1 MTPRREIG
9 FLRSL
14 LGQEEESEEQNESV
28 PTRHPGAE
36 LADIAQS
43 GYDDDA
49 TDTGWTSAESGQ
61 SVPSTPPPATET
73 QEAGVPGIT
82 VTQTEA
88 GTGDILET
96 ASEVPS
102 PQIADHD
109 VEVPEAP
116 SVIHTESAVES
127 PFEVASEVP
136 AQVPAQAPA
145 QAPAAQAAPAQP
157 AFDPLQTAVSQLKSP
172 DVERRREALRSLS
185 VLEMTPAAFAAVAG
199 ALQDPEH
206 DVRSLA
212 LRVLERDPTHAPLD
226 AISGAALDADP
237 GIRARAM
244 ALLGR
249 SGNVTVLPSLV
260 DRIGGEEDEAVIG
273 AALGGVA
280 RLLGSIDPS
289 RLAQHTAENVSRS
302 VAGLSPVVRARFR
315 REVGLIASGLPEAW
329 IADALNSS
337 DNVLKRGMAI
347 LATERGSGHALNAL
361 AALSG
366 DDDPEV
372 RELANDAQSHATIID
387 APVVTSPFSAGVETN
402 GFDDELEQVTIPVL
416 MTALKDPQPAVRE
429 RAEAA
434 LRAIKPAR
442 IASWLVPQIVA
453 SDPDDAA
460 HLAEI
465 ALRLNIAEA
474 VPALVDHVLEL
485 ELGDRSGEVVG
496 GSSWLHRYPRAN
508 RYVAVRHGPGASHRG
523 DQVGRTRGA
532 HRYGGALT
540 PDSRTR
546 AQPSA

>member
-14 LGQEEESEEQNESV
+14 LGQEEEESEEQNESV
-28 PTRHPGAE
+28 STRHPGAE

-43 GYDDDA
+43 DYDDDA
-49 TDTGWTSAESGQ
+49 NETGWSSAESDHGACPRLRRRRPRPRQ
-61 SVPSTPPPATET
+61 SE
-73 QEAGVPGIT
+73 VPGIT
-82 VTQTEA
+82 VTQTQA

-116 SVIHTESAVES
+116 SVIHTEPAVES
-127 PFEVASEVP
+127 PFEVSAEVPVEVP
-136 AQVPAQAPA
+136 AEVPAAP
-145 QAPAAQAAPAQP
+145 AAPAQP
-157 AFDPLQTAVSQLKSP
+157 AFDPLQTAVSYLKSP

-302 VAGLSPVVRARFR
+302 VAGLAPAVRARFR

-361 AALSG
+361 AALAG

-372 RELANDAQSHATIID
+372 RELANDAQSKATITDTTVID
-387 APVVTSPFSAGVETN
+387 
-402 GFDDELEQVTIPVL
+402 L
-416 MTALKDPQPAVRE
+416 AVRSSARGE
-429 RAEAA
+429 R
-434 LRAIKPAR
+434 
-442 IASWLVPQIVA
+442 
-453 SDPDDAA
+453 
-460 HLAEI
+460 
-465 ALRLNIAEA
+465 
-474 VPALVDHVLEL
+474 
-485 ELGDRSGEVVG
+485 
-496 GSSWLHRYPRAN
+496 
-508 RYVAVRHGPGASHRG
+508 VRR
-523 DQVGRTRGA
+523 
-532 HRYGGALT
+532 
-540 PDSRTR
+540 
-546 AQPSA
+546 